1 MKEKKRRTKFMLVF
15 FVAWVVCNTIT
26 IAYVYNKGQ
35 MEYAKME
42 QQVLTRANKVGSV
55 ITKLLYKTQ
64 TLSALVIQNNGE
76 VRDFERVAA
85 TILDD
90 PAIRNVILAPDGV
103 VSHVYPLAG
112 NEAVLGFDYFSPS
125 DGNQEAIIAR
135 ESGQLALGG
144 PFNLVQGGQALVGR
158 LPVYVLD
165 ETGADA
171 FWGLASVTLN
181 YPQALDGAEL
191 AQLQQQ
197 GFAYE
202 IWRISPDTNERQIIA
217 SSAYVYDN
225 TARYVEK
232 PMTILNAEWYFRLSP
247 IRRWYTYPETWIFTI
262 AGLLISWLIASLVQ
276 HNADLQHMHKE
287 LEALTYSDAL
297 TGILNRRGIFR
308 ALELLMAQH
317 GSQFVLC
324 YLDLNKFKHVNDTY
338 GHAFGDYMLR
348 QFAQVIDSRLPQ
360 KHLCARIGGDEFIV
374 ILPGAADSEAVK
386 AELEQIRQNINI
398 SMPGDRDSNVQVGFS
413 LGCAVYPRDGC
424 SVDELIACAD
434 EAMYR
439 EKHKDTPG
447 NG

>member
-1 MKEKKRRTKFMLVF
+1 MKEKKRRTKFILVF
-15 FVAWVVCNTIT
+15 FAALVVCNMIT
-26 IAYVYNKGQ
+26 VAYVYNKSQ
-35 MEYAKME
+35 MEHAQME
-42 QQVLTRANKVGSV
+42 QQVLTRASKVSSV

-90 PAIRNVILAPDGV
+90 PAIRNVILAPDGII
-103 VSHVYPLAG
+103 SHVYPLAG
-112 NEAVLGFDYFSPS
+112 NEAVLGFDYFSQS
-125 DGNQEAIIAR
+125 EGNQEAIIAR
-135 ESGQLALGG
+135 DSGQLVLGG

-158 LPVYVLD
+158 LPVYVQD
-165 ETGADA
+165 ETGKDA

-191 AQLQQQ
+191 AHLQEQ

-217 SSAYVYDN
+217 SSAYAYDR
-225 TARYVEK
+225 AAQYVEK

-247 IRRWYTYPETWIFTI
+247 IRSWYTYPETWIFTI
-262 AGLLISWLIASLVQ
+262 AGFLISWLIASLVR
-276 HNADLQHMHKE
+276 HNADLKQMQEE

-297 TGILNRRGIFR
+297 TGALNRRGIFR
-308 ALELLMAQH
+308 ALERLMAQH

-338 GHAFGDYMLR
+338 GHAFGDFMLR
-348 QFAQVIDSRLPQ
+348 QFAEAVDSRLSQ
-360 KHLCARIGGDEFIV
+360 EHLCARIGGDEFVV
-374 ILPGAADSEAVK
+374 ILPGTTDSEAVK
-386 AELEQIRQNINI
+386 EELGRIRQNMII
-398 SMPGDRDSNVQVGFS
+398 SMPGGKAGNIEVSFS
-413 LGCAVYPRDGC
+413 LGCAAYPRDGC
-424 SVDELIACAD
+424 SVDELIARAD

-439 EKHKDTPG
+439 EKHKSAQD